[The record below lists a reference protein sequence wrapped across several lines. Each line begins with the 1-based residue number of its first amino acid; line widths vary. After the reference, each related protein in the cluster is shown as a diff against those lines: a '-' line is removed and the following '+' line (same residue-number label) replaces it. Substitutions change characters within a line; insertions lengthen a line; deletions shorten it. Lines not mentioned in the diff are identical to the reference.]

1 MTDPRANARSL
12 AAEYLAKDKPLEWFD
27 QFYQNAAGDSA
38 NIAWAN
44 LEPNP
49 NMIDWLNQNFPDENS
64 SRTLVVG
71 CGLGDDSEALAERGW
86 RVTAFDISATA
97 VAWCQRRFPQTKVSY
112 EPADLLSLPK
122 TYSAAFDFVFEANT
136 LQVLPKTLRAE
147 AMVSIA
153 RCLAAK
159 GTLLVIARARENT
172 DPPGSMPWPLTRKE
186 LEVFEH
192 VGLRLEDFKDFLD
205 AETPPVRRFRAVY
218 RRNER

>member
-1 MTDPRANARSL
+1 VTDPRANARSL

-49 NMIDWLNQNFPDENS
+49 NLIAWLNQNSASKNS
-64 SRTLVVG
+64 GRALVVG

-172 DPPGSMPWPLTRKE
+172 DPPRAARSP
-186 LEVFEH
+186 
-192 VGLRLEDFKDFLD
+192 
-205 AETPPVRRFRAVY
+205 RRRTGAA
-218 RRNER
+218 RP